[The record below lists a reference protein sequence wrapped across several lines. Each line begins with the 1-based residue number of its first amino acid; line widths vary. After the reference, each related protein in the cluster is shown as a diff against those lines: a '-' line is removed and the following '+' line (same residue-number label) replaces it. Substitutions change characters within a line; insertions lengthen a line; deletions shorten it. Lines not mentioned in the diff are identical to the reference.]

1 MTPEPK
7 RPSHNGLP
15 PAVARHF
22 QPQDDAVAKLQHWPA
37 GLDCRYPA
45 PVRPLPDRAPYRPA
59 PALGLAIV
67 SLTQQITTAL
77 ARVRNARLDTDVMT
91 AEMVQDIAVTVD
103 GKVQLTVLLDS
114 RDDAALVRDIREA
127 VSTVS
132 GVTDV
137 KVNVRDPRQQAPTP
151 ARPAAR
157 PGRPLP
163 MAPDPT
169 PAPAARTPA
178 PQPVALPNLGRIL
191 AVSSGK
197 GGVGKST
204 VSVNLAI
211 ALAKLGHRVGLMD
224 ADIYG
229 PNIPLMMGLDQQP
242 EVNKAAKIIPL
253 EAYGVK
259 LISLGFLIE
268 KDQPAIWRG
277 PIVMKL
283 IGQFL
288 KDVEWGQLDYFIV
301 DMPPGTGDA
310 QLSLV
315 QTTLVNAALIV
326 TTPQLVSTGDAL
338 RGVKMFERVAVPVL
352 GIVENMS
359 WFENPETG
367 KPIAMFGSGG
377 GQALAKEVGLELLSQ
392 IPIDPRIAEGG
403 DTGRPLVAVE
413 PDAPASR
420 AMTAL
425 AQRVIEGMDAIASRR

>member
-1 MTPEPK
+1 MTFA
-7 RPSHNGLP
+7 S
-15 PAVARHF
+15 F
-22 QPQDDAVAKLQHWPA
+22 
-37 GLDCRYPA
+37 A
-45 PVRPLPDRAPYRPA
+45 PVP
-59 PALGLAIV
+59 V

-77 ARVRNARLDTDVMT
+77 GRVRNARLDTDVMT
-91 AEMVQDIAVTVD
+91 AEMVQDIATTVD
-103 GKVQLTVLLDS
+103 GKVQFTLLLDS
-114 RDDAALVRDIREA
+114 RDDAALVRDVREA
-127 VSTVS
+127 VVALDD
-132 GVTDV
+132 VTDV
-137 KVNVRDPRQQAPTP
+137 KVNVRDPRQQAPT
-151 ARPAAR
+151 AAR
-157 PGRPLP
+157 PGRALP
-163 MAPDPT
+163 MAPDAS
-169 PAPAARTPA
+169 PAPGTPRVAAPT
-178 PQPVALPNLGRIL
+178 PVALPNLGRIL

-211 ALAKLGHRVGLMD
+211 ALAQLGYRVGLMD

-229 PNIPLMMGLDQQP
+229 PNIPLMMGLDEQP
-242 EVNKAAKIIPL
+242 EVNKQAKIIPL

-288 KDVEWGQLDYFIV
+288 KDVDWGQLDYFVV

-315 QTTLVNAALIV
+315 QTTLVSAALIV
-326 TTPQLVSTGDAL
+326 TTPQQVSTGDAL

-367 KPIAMFGSGG
+367 TPIAMFGSGG
-377 GQALAKEVGLELLSQ
+377 GQRLATQVGLELLAQ
-392 IPIDPRIAEGG
+392 IPMDPRISEGG

-413 PDAPASR
+413 PTAPASKVF
-420 AMTAL
+420 TGL
-425 AQRVIEGMDAIASRR
+425 AARVVDGMNAIAARR